1 MNTKKRVVENLVK
14 NKQDKDIQILEGITA
29 GQLATLTQTIKKQ
42 IGSKEATL
50 IIVR

>member
-14 NKQDKDIQILEGITA
+14 NKQDKDIQILEGIT
-29 GQLATLTQTIKKQ
+29 GSQLATLTQTIKKQ

>member
-29 GQLATLTQTIKKQ
+29 SQLATLTQTIKKQ